1 MKIFATTAAS
11 LAAVF
16 MAVASAAESGVR
28 NLQTDCNDIS
38 EFKLY
43 EPGMCAVAPVRTP
56 GAPCF
61 LIQRLR
67 EGQCLSTSKVDS
79 YNFMMSTKNPTG
91 GCGTTQPACGR
102 LKLFSTS
109 TGKVIRR
116 QVEFST
122 YWILPALG
130 AECFGASA
138 YSRSLYLFFLVFART
153 LASLV
158 WPYMLFGDTPCNP
171 DGTTDSDCN
180 PSAFMYN
187 STAPLPPGSY
197 YIKGETFSDCTVRGS
212 PTGLLDTKLVNF
224 RVAAGC

>member
-1 MKIFATTAAS
+1 LAVLVQATHPPTSCPIRIINFLVAFVADARIAGRMKIFATTAAA

-16 MAVASAAESGVR
+16 MAVASAAESGLR
-28 NLQTDCNDIS
+28 NLQTDCNDII

-43 EPGMCAVAPVRTP
+43 EPGMCAVGPVRTP

-67 EGQCLSTSKVDS
+67 EGQCLSTSKVDG
-79 YNFMMSTKNPTG
+79 YNIMMSTKNPTG

-130 AECFGASA
+130 AECF
-138 YSRSLYLFFLVFART
+138 
-153 LASLV
+153 
-158 WPYMLFGDTPCNP
+158 
-171 DGTTDSDCN
+171 
-180 PSAFMYN
+180 
-187 STAPLPPGSY
+187 
-197 YIKGETFSDCTVRGS
+197 
-212 PTGLLDTKLVNF
+212 
-224 RVAAGC
+224 